1 MIVKGFTIALLLI
14 SLSGCASFV
23 ANKITSPKNIN
34 VEGNL
39 GDLIV
44 EKQICDNSSYCIK
57 TMGLGDSQA
66 GDLSLAFTFEIN
78 ESHKVWRYEG
88 KSDNAAN
95 AKPLADQLIVLF
107 AGYSQPTLLLYMHQK
122 WLQHITGANVIVV
135 PSADN
140 SENFKFGLD
149 YASPI
154 VAEIQRLKPKKV
166 HLIGFSMGALAAN
179 AVEQEIDN
187 TRLYLF
193 APMTDFEHSTKA
205 IYDSLYQDTLYAKFV
220 SKDTLEDAIQIVYE
234 ESETSLKDT
243 DLLAKL
249 DKVKSPTFIY
259 ASNADK
265 VTDYSALNTLQNKNI
280 NVSIYEKLGHIEMVA
295 LASQN
300 LLAEFVSDLLER
312 PVLKSEVETL
322 GVLCDVDDDDCLN
335 QLPN

>member
-1 MIVKGFTIALLLI
+1 MVVKGFTIALLLI
-14 SLSGCASFV
+14 GLSGCASFV

-39 GDLIV
+39 ADLIV
-44 EKQICDNSSYCIK
+44 ERQICDNSPYCIK
-57 TMGLGDSQA
+57 TMGLGDLEA
-66 GDLSLAFTFEIN
+66 GDLSLAFTFKIN
-78 ESHKVWRYEG
+78 EGHKVWRYEA
-88 KSDNAAN
+88 KSDGAAKV
-95 AKPLADQLIVLF
+95 KPLENQLIVLF
-107 AGYSQPTLLLYMHQK
+107 AGYSQPTLLLYMHQR

-149 YASPI
+149 YASPL

-179 AVEQEIDN
+179 AVEQEVDN
-187 TRLYLF
+187 ARLYLF

-205 IYDSLYQDTLYAKFV
+205 IYDILYQDTLYAKFV
-220 SKDTLEDAIQIVYE
+220 SKNTLEDAIQIVYE
-234 ESETSLKDT
+234 ESGTTLKDT

-249 DKVKSPTFIY
+249 NGVKSPTFIY
-259 ASNADK
+259 ASNTDK
-265 VTDYSALNTLQNKNI
+265 VTDYSALNTIDNKNI

-300 LLAEFVSDLLER
+300 LLTEFVSDLLER
-312 PVLKSEVETL
+312 PVLQSEVETL
-322 GVLCDVDDDDCLN
+322 GVLCDFGDDDCLN